1 MTAATRLD
9 VSCGTRHKTVVL
21 PSLEENT
28 HGRSAFRRVGTWAL
42 TAGANGDG
50 RFNTVGGV
58 VKHVFPAE
66 QREE

>member
-1 MTAATRLD
+1 MDGAFF
-9 VSCGTRHKTVVL
+9 VGWGTV
-21 PSLEENT
+21 
-28 HGRSAFRRVGTWAL
+28 AL